1 MQESDGQG
9 CPFCRCEIKGTEP
22 IIVDPFDPRNEG
34 AKCFFLEQFNSPMLD
49 LDDDDD
55 RDDPLVI
62 NGLTN
67 IRKVMRTNRKCV
79 TLTLVPISH
88 ILSHIIV
95 CSSKRS
101 LRKDRAHCCH
111 KIINYNFKLQE
122 NTTVCHVTEQP
133 KSTNSCIL
141 MR

>member
-1 MQESDGQG
+1 MVFFRVNLEHSDFLQESDGQG

-55 RDDPLVI
+55 RDDSLVM

-67 IRKVMRTNRKCV
+67 IRKVNV
-79 TLTLVPISH
+79 
-88 ILSHIIV
+88 ILKYYQVH
-95 CSSKRS
+95 
-101 LRKDRAHCCH
+101 
-111 KIINYNFKLQE
+111 
-122 NTTVCHVTEQP
+122 TVWCYTDLGGMKFCFVIQ
-133 KSTNSCIL
+133 SY
-141 MR
+141 